1 MTLEGASENLKRV
14 ISRSVQ
20 DAGATKEPGRV
31 RAADDVG
38 EHKAQLLPAAPTK
51 PHRLTSPR
59 AVGDHLSQCVEV
71 HDSN

>member
-1 MTLEGASENLKRV
+1 MLAQRK
-14 ISRSVQ
+14 SR
-20 DAGATKEPGRV
+20 DEDEAH
-31 RAADDVG
+31 DVG
-38 EHKAQLLPAAPTK
+38 KHKAQLLPAAPTK

>member
-1 MTLEGASENLKRV
+1 MALEGASENLKRV

-20 DAGATKEPGRV
+20 DADATKEPGRG
-31 RAADDVG
+31 RAADVG
-38 EHKAQLLPAAPTK
+38 EHKVQLLPAAPTK